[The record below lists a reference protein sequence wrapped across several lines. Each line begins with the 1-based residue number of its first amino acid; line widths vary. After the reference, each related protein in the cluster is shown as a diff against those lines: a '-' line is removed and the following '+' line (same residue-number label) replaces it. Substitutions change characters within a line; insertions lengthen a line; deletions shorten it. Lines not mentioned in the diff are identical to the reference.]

1 MLNHSSEQFS
11 SCALQMI
18 NDQPCDR
25 DNQKHLVWPELHAPN
40 DRYHKVSPSSNPQL
54 NASSSVHMKF
64 YVNCT
69 LLCVMWSA
77 H

>member
-25 DNQKHLVWPELHAPN
+25 DNQKHLIDSDS
-40 DRYHKVSPSSNPQL
+40 DRCHKPHL